1 MKYLKFIVI
10 LMGTLIF
17 MGTAAIVYIVFD
29 RLSFSKEN
37 IIFPKKIDLNKL
49 ELNNDS
55 KIINANI
62 SDDKLIL
69 TIKFNEQY
77 KIIIYNLK
85 DGKELYSFEIN

>member
-1 MKYLKFIVI
+1 
-10 LMGTLIF
+10 MGTLIF

-49 ELNNDS
+49 KLNNDS

-62 SDDKLIL
+62 SDNKLIL

>member
-1 MKYLKFIVI
+1 
-10 LMGTLIF
+10 MGTLIF